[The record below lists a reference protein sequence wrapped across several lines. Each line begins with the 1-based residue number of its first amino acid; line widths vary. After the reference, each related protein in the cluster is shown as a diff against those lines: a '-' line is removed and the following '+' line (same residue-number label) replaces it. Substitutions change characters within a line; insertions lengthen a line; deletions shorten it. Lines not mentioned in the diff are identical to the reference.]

1 MRQNLNDVTDL
12 SALSPE
18 EINQIAQF
26 QGEKF
31 ARVIKTNQIRNIFST
46 ITKIRND
53 FKSSKGKFGESI
65 RRDLVMLK
73 PKLAYAAGRNSDV
86 KPFQQLFDSAI
97 NGVIKSSNPEEA
109 LRNFF
114 DLAEAVVAYHKFY
127 GGKDK

>member
-1 MRQNLNDVTDL
+1 MRQNLSDVADL
-12 SALSPE
+12 SSLSPE

-31 ARVIKTNQIRNIFST
+31 ARGIKTNQIRNIFST

-53 FKSSKGKFGESI
+53 FKSNKGKFEESI
-65 RRDLVMLK
+65 RRELVMLK
-73 PKLAYAAGRNSDV
+73 PKLAYAAGRNPDV
-86 KPFQQLFDSAI
+86 RPFQELFDSAI
-97 NGVIKSSNPEEA
+97 NGVIQSSKPEEA